1 MRTDRTRLRPE
12 QPKGRMEDSME
23 DYKPRS
29 FSVSKKKAPDCE
41 ACTFYDYDEISE
53 SYYCRAN
60 LDEDDRARLNASS
73 RAVCPY
79 YREYDEYKSVRKQ
92 N

>member
-1 MRTDRTRLRPE
+1 
-12 QPKGRMEDSME
+12 MEHLH
-23 DYKPRS
+23 DYEAEHPHEHESDLKRFKPS
-29 FSVSKKKAPDCE
+29 TVKKKKAPDCE
-41 ACTFYDYDEISE
+41 SCTFYDYDEISE

-60 LDEDDRARLNASS
+60 LDQDDRARLGASS

-79 YREYDEYKSVRKQ
+79 YRVYDEYKSVRKQ